1 MVPLRWKRVASMA
14 FEHLTSQLADIVGA
28 ANVLS
33 SQEDRN
39 AYSYDGTSTWIQRP
53 DLVVFPTQAQHVAAV
68 LQLASAHG
76 VPVTPRG
83 GGTNVSGGSVPIRGG
98 IALVM
103 TRMNRILSI
112 DSANL
117 TARVQAGVVLM
128 DLQAALAQQRLFFPP
143 DPQSFL
149 GATLGGMIA
158 ENAGGPVCLK
168 YGVTKHYVLG
178 LQAVLPT
185 GQIVEFGGTTVKNVV
200 GYDLVSLL
208 TGSEGTLAVVTEAV
222 LRLLPLPPAR
232 KTILA
237 LFDDLPQAGAA
248 VSRIF
253 DAGTIPAKA
262 ELLDNWVVRSINR
275 LTGMGLPEDAAAM
288 LMFECDGR
296 AEVVEQDAQQVI
308 DVCESTGATRILV
321 AQDPAQA
328 QAYWKARSAGFA
340 AVFGAAPTVLAEDVT
355 VPRTRMAEF
364 IERVVGICRQA
375 DLEVTVIGHAGDG
388 NLHPSVMTD
397 AKDPAHF
404 RKAQQAVD
412 EIIAAAVEFGGVLS
426 GEHGIGLEKQK
437 FMRRTQDPVFI
448 HLMQKIKDIFDPH
461 GILNPGK
468 IWEDR
473 SD

>member
-1 MVPLRWKRVASMA
+1 MAYEQFAS
-14 FEHLTSQLADIVGA
+14 ELAGIVGK
-28 ANVLS
+28 ANVLTS
-33 SQEDRN
+33 TEDRN
-39 AYSYDGTSTWIQRP
+39 VYSYDGTSTWSHRP
-53 DLVVFPTQAQHVAAV
+53 DLVVFPTEPRHVAAV
-68 LQLASAHG
+68 LKLAHEHRI
-76 VPVTPRG
+76 PVTPRG

-98 IALVM
+98 IVLVM
-103 TRMNRILSI
+103 TRMNKILSI
-112 DSANL
+112 DPANMS
-117 TARVQAGVVLM
+117 ARVQAGVVLR
-128 DLQAALAQQRLFFPP
+128 DLQVALAQKGLFFPP

-168 YGVTKHYVLG
+168 YGVTKHYMLG

-185 GQIVEFGGTTVKNVV
+185 GRIMEFGGSTVKNVV

-232 KTILA
+232 QTIVA
-237 LFDDLPQAGAA
+237 LFDDLPKSGAT
-248 VSRIF
+248 VGKIL
-253 DAGTIPAKA
+253 DAGTIPAKI

-275 LTGMGLPEDAAAM
+275 ITGLGLPEDAAAM

-296 AEVVEQDAQQVI
+296 EEVVAHDTQKVI
-308 DVCESTGATRILV
+308 DICREVGATRVIV
-321 AQDPAQA
+321 AQDEAQA

-355 VPRTRMAEF
+355 VPRSRMAEF
-364 IERVVGICRQA
+364 IERVVAICRKA

-397 AKDPAHF
+397 AKNLAHF
-404 RKAQQAVD
+404 QKAQRAVD
-412 EIIAAAVEFGGVLS
+412 EIIEAAVEFGGVLS

-448 HLMQKIKDIFDPH
+448 ELMQQIKRIFDPH

-473 SD
+473 SG

>member
-1 MVPLRWKRVASMA
+1 
-14 FEHLTSQLADIVGA
+14 
-28 ANVLS
+28 
-33 SQEDRN
+33 
-39 AYSYDGTSTWIQRP
+39 
-53 DLVVFPTQAQHVAAV
+53 
-68 LQLASAHG
+68 
-76 VPVTPRG
+76 
-83 GGTNVSGGSVPIRGG
+83 
-98 IALVM
+98 
-103 TRMNRILSI
+103 
-112 DSANL
+112 
-117 TARVQAGVVLM
+117 M
-128 DLQAALAQQRLFFPP
+128 DLQVALAEQGLFFPP

-178 LQAVLPT
+178 LEAVLPS
-185 GQIVEFGGTTVKNVV
+185 GRVVNLGGSTVKNVV

-222 LRLLPLPPAR
+222 LRLMPLPPAR
-232 KTILA
+232 KTIIA
-237 LFDDLPQAGAA
+237 LFDDLPKSGAT
-248 VSRIF
+248 VGRIL
-253 DAGTIPAKA
+253 DAGTIPAKI
-262 ELLDNWVVRSINR
+262 ELLDNWVIRSINR

-296 AEVVEQDAQQVI
+296 AEVVEHDARKVI
-308 DVCESTGATRILV
+308 DICGQVGATRVLV
-321 AQDPAQA
+321 AEDQAQA

-364 IERVVGICRQA
+364 IERVVAICRKA

-397 AKDPAHF
+397 ANDPAHF
-404 RKAQQAVD
+404 QRAQRAVD
-412 EIIAAAVEFGGVLS
+412 AIIEAAVEFGGVLS
-426 GEHGIGLEKQK
+426 GEHGIGLDKRK
-437 FMRRTQDPVFI
+437 FMRRTQDPAFLG
-448 HLMQKIKDIFDPH
+448 LMQQIKRVFDPN

-473 SD
+473 SG

>member
-1 MVPLRWKRVASMA
+1 MAYEQFASR
-14 FEHLTSQLADIVGA
+14 LAGIVGRE
-28 ANVLS
+28 NVLAS
-33 SQEDRN
+33 EEDRKV
-39 AYSYDGTSTWIQRP
+39 YSYDGTSTHVHKP
-53 DLVVFPTQAQHVAAV
+53 DLVVFPTRTEHVEAV
-68 LQLASAHG
+68 LKLANEHRI
-76 VPVTPRG
+76 PVTPRG

-98 IALVM
+98 IVLVM

-112 DSANL
+112 DAANL
-117 TARVQAGVVLM
+117 SARVQAGVVLM
-128 DLQAALAQQRLFFPP
+128 DLQTALAEQKLFFPP

-149 GATLGGMIA
+149 GATLGGIIA

-168 YGVTKHYVLG
+168 YGVTKQYILG
-178 LQAVLPT
+178 LKAVLPT
-185 GQIVEFGGTTVKNVV
+185 GRTVEFGGTTVKNVV
-200 GYDLVSLL
+200 GYDLVSLV

-237 LFDDLPQAGAA
+237 LFDDLPQSGAT
-248 VSRIF
+248 VGRIL
-253 DAGTIPAKA
+253 DAGTVPAKI

-275 LTGMGLPEDAAAM
+275 ITGMGLPEDAAAM
-288 LMFECDGR
+288 LMFECDGKE
-296 AEVVEQDAQQVI
+296 EVVEHDARRVI
-308 DVCESTGATRILV
+308 EVCEAVGATRVIV
-321 AQDPAQA
+321 AKDQDEA

-364 IERVVGICRQA
+364 IERVVEICSEA

-397 AKDPAHF
+397 RKDPAHF
-404 RKAQQAVD
+404 AKAQRAVD
-412 EIIAAAVEFGGVLS
+412 RIIEAAVEFGGVLS

-437 FMRRTQDPVFI
+437 FMRRTQDPIFI
-448 HLMQKIKDIFDPH
+448 DIMKRIKGIFDPH

-468 IWEDR
+468 IWEE
-473 SD
+473 SE